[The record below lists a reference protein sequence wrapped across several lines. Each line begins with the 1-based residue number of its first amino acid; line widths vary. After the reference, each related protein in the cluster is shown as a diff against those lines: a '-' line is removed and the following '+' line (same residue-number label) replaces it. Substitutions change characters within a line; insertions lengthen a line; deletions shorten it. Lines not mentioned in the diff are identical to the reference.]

1 MKPLLLLTLL
11 LTLAGVHSSNA
22 VQNHS
27 DHHETMLVLSPEL
40 IARYQIE
47 LSTAQSE
54 TIHRSKEVLGKIVPD
69 ANKTTYIYPRYA
81 GILKSLPK
89 NLGDKVQKGD
99 VLARVESD
107 QSLQEYTILAPFSG
121 YIIKK
126 NANNGE
132 HVVPDKPIYQ
142 LADLSSVW
150 VDLFIYRKNAHL
162 VKKGQSVIVF
172 HNNDDKTGVKTHI
185 NYVSPIG
192 SEHTQTMLARAVL
205 LNDFAKHEWIPGL
218 YVDARI
224 VISESKVPVAVKNS
238 ALQTLNGEQ
247 VVFVKESDAFVARH
261 CKIGKV
267 GTEFTEII
275 SGVRAG
281 ETYVAEN
288 SFLLKAQLE
297 KASAPH
303 SH

>member
-1 MKPLLLLTLL
+1 MKPLLLLTMLL
-11 LTLAGVHSSNA
+11 ALAGAHNSNA
-22 VQNHS
+22 DQIADNNE
-27 DHHETMLVLSPEL
+27 DALVLSAEL
-40 IARYQIE
+40 IKRYQIE
-47 LSTAQSE
+47 LCTAQSE
-54 TIHRSKEVLGKIVPD
+54 TIHHGKEVLGKIVPD
-69 ANKTTYIYPRYA
+69 ASKTTYIYPRYA

-89 NLGDKVQKGD
+89 NLGDEVKQGD

-107 QSLQEYTILAPFSG
+107 QSLQEYSIQAPFSG

-162 VKKGQSVIVF
+162 VKKGQTVIVF
-172 HNNDDKTGVKTHI
+172 HNNNDKIGVKTHI

-205 LNDFAKHEWIPGL
+205 PNDFAKHEWIPGL

-224 VISESKVPVAVKNS
+224 IISENKVSVAVKNS
-238 ALQTLNGEQ
+238 AVQTLDGEP
-247 VVFVKESDAFVARH
+247 VVFVKESNKFVARH
-261 CKIGKV
+261 CKIGAV

>member
-1 MKPLLLLTLL
+1 MKPLLLLISLL
-11 LTLAGVHSSNA
+11 ALAGMHSSYANQIHLDDNA
-22 VQNHS
+22 PG
-27 DHHETMLVLSPEL
+27 LRLSPDL
-40 IARYQIE
+40 IKRYQIE
-47 LSTAQSE
+47 ICTAQSE
-54 TIHRSKEVLGKIVPD
+54 TIDQTKDVLGKIVPD
-69 ANKTTYIYPRYA
+69 ANKTIYIYPRYA

-89 NLGDKVQKGD
+89 NLGDNVHKGS

-107 QSLQEYTILAPFSG
+107 QSLQEYTIFAPFSG

-126 NANNGE
+126 NVNNGE
-132 HVVPDKPIYQ
+132 HVVPEKPIYQ

-150 VDLFIYRKNAHL
+150 VDLFIYRKNSHL
-162 VKKGQSVIVF
+162 VKKGQPVIVF
-172 HNNDDKTGVKTHI
+172 HSNEDKIGVKTHI

-192 SEHTQTMLARAVL
+192 REHTQTMLARAVL
-205 LNDFAKHEWIPGL
+205 PNDFGKREWIPGL

-224 VISESKVPVAVKNS
+224 VISAHKVPVAVKNS
-238 ALQTLNGEQ
+238 AVQTLDGKL
-247 VVFVKESDAFVARH
+247 VVFVREGEAFVARN
-261 CKIGKV
+261 CKTGTV
-267 GTEFTEII
+267 GTKFTEII

-281 ETYVAEN
+281 EVYVAAN